1 MRKYVVMGVQGS
13 GKGTQSTMLCR
24 DLDLVH
30 ISVGDIFRWNVQQ
43 HTKVGAQVRRTMTAG
58 ELVDDDLVERIVRDR
73 LAQHDWNY
81 GFLVDGFPRNAR
93 QAEFFLESY
102 DIDGVIYLDLPDE
115 EVTRRVLSRRLCS
128 QCGLDYNL
136 IYDRPAVEGRCEV
149 CGGELVS
156 REDDTPDA
164 LAARL
169 GDYHAKTEPVLETFR
184 RKEYVLTVD
193 ARPDRVSVQRA
204 IRDGLRLP
212 PYEGS

>member
-1 MRKYVVMGVQGS
+1 
-13 GKGTQSTMLCR
+13 
-24 DLDLVH
+24 
-30 ISVGDIFRWNVQQ
+30 
-43 HTKVGAQVRRTMTAG
+43 
-58 ELVDDDLVERIVRDR
+58 
-73 LAQHDWNY
+73 
-81 GFLVDGFPRNAR
+81 
-93 QAEFFLESY
+93 
-102 DIDGVIYLDLPDE
+102 
-115 EVTRRVLSRRLCS
+115 VLSRRLCS

-164 LAARL
+164 LASRL
-169 GDYHAKTEPVLETFR
+169 RDYHAKTQPVLETFR